1 MFKLT
6 EQDLRVAK
14 PLANIFMASI
24 VLVGIAFGTSN
35 LELLGLL
42 QGFFPIL
49 ALIVLYYSLKLL
61 TEQER
66 SLMFPF
72 LLMAGAQSIIDSYE
86 AFEATRQGVE
96 LDIYIVGT
104 HFFIGLYHFVA
115 FWGYKSILPTW
126 GRYAT
131 LIGGTS
137 QILAA
142 ALTLLDRNDLH
153 DIVDTAFPL
162 LLFFWIALRNIMVKA
177 TPTD

>member
-14 PLANIFMASI
+14 PLANIFMAAI

-72 LLMAGAQSIIDSYE
+72 VLMVGAQSIIDS
-86 AFEATRQGVE
+86 
-96 LDIYIVGT
+96 
-104 HFFIGLYHFVA
+104 
-115 FWGYKSILPTW
+115 
-126 GRYAT
+126 
-131 LIGGTS
+131 
-137 QILAA
+137 
-142 ALTLLDRNDLH
+142 
-153 DIVDTAFPL
+153 
-162 LLFFWIALRNIMVKA
+162 
-177 TPTD
+177 